1 MGVEVMGRKREWQGG
16 NGWQDDEEDGN
27 EVSVWSMIW
36 SGLKG
41 DPWIKFVGDGDE
53 ERGGESGPRIPI
65 PPPRITSPPVPSPP
79 IPGVDKKLNEKLDE
93 DEESESEGEDG
104 GGDIDGLD
112 LLLRFSSDEFW
123 WQSLDLLRDLIRFLD
138 IRVLKHGSLGVINK
152 DRTSK
157 GVVDVVAAAS
167 KSDRWNIIALISL
180 LKNIRPDLVL
190 LNLDQ

>member
-16 NGWQDDEEDGN
+16 NGWQEDEEDGN
-27 EVSVWSMIW
+27 EVSVWS
-36 SGLKG
+36 GLKG
-41 DPWIKFVGDGDE
+41 DPWIKSVGDGDE
-53 ERGGESGPRIPI
+53 ERGGESGPRIPPPEMT
-65 PPPRITSPPVPSPP
+65 PPPETSSPPV
-79 IPGVDKKLNEKLDE
+79 PGVDKKLNEKLDE
-93 DEESESEGEDG
+93 DDESESDDGEDG

-112 LLLRFSSDEFW
+112 LLLRFSCDDFW
-123 WQSLDLLRDLIRFLD
+123 WESLDLLRDLIRLLD

-190 LNLDQ
+190 LNLDR